1 MTAEIISIGT
11 ELLLGHIVNTNTA
24 FLSQK
29 LAEIGID
36 VYHSSV
42 VGDNPQRL
50 TDSLNLAL
58 RRADVVITTGGLGPT
73 VDDITI
79 ETIAKFTGKKLVLNR
94 MVLKDLEGYFKL
106 RRIKIPAATMRQAYT
121 PEGVRCVR
129 NKVGIAP
136 GLLIDWKN
144 KVIICLP
151 GPPRELEPIFTNDI
165 LPLLKNKS
173 KSSCIIKSRI
183 IKIAGLPESVVNK
196 MVKGLLE
203 LKPPLTVGIYAKLG
217 QVELKIMSKAGDEKT
232 AAAAIGRI
240 EKKIR
245 SKLNDSIFGCDDETL
260 EGAVGKILTERKL
273 TIAVAESCTGGLL
286 CNRLTDVDGSSKYMI
301 MGLVAYSNTA
311 KENVLGVSK
320 ETLKNYGAVSREV
333 ALEMAQ
339 RIKLLGGTDIA
350 VGITG
355 IAGPAGGTKSKPV
368 GLVYVAIAADKK
380 KVVKEFRFKGS
391 REEIKLQA
399 SQAALDLVRKSL
411 KKCAHL

>member
-1 MTAEIISIGT
+1 MIAEIISIGT

-129 NKVGIAP
+129 NKVGTAP

-286 CNRLTDVDGSSKYMI
+286 CNRLTDVNGSSKYMI

-399 SQAALDLVRKSL
+399 SQAVLDLVRKSL